1 MYVAL
6 RWLLLPC
13 LCVGLWA
20 GAASASGKAPPDP
33 LQDPL
38 ILRGEFLRAHPD
50 LDYRLKGME
59 ALQRGRNE
67 EAFRHFQRAARYAD
81 KASQA
86 MVAEAFWEGRGV
98 AADRAQGYV
107 WMDMAAE
114 RGYPALVA
122 KREQYWQALDTAQR
136 EHAAES
142 GRTVY
147 AEYGD
152 KVAKPRMAAALRR
165 ARLSTTGSRTGEQ
178 VGNLEISVAGPGV
191 APTLIDGSRFY
202 DPVFWD
208 PVLYQQWH
216 DQAWE
221 RPGLT
226 QVGKPVRGE
235 PQRAD

>member
-13 LCVGLWA
+13 LCAGLWA

-38 ILRGEFLRAHPD
+38 ILRSEFLRAHPD
-50 LDYRLKGME
+50 LEYRLKGME

-86 MVAEAFWEGRGV
+86 MVAEALWEGRGV

-114 RGYPALVA
+114 LGQSR
-122 KREQYWQALDTAQR
+122 KTLDTALFGAR
-136 EHAAES
+136 KRVTKAAPKS
-142 GRTVY
+142 PLPSVT
-147 AEYGD
+147 D
-152 KVAKPRMAAALRR
+152 KAA
-165 ARLSTTGSRTGEQ
+165 
-178 VGNLEISVAGPGV
+178 
-191 APTLIDGSRFY
+191 
-202 DPVFWD
+202 
-208 PVLYQQWH
+208 
-216 DQAWE
+216 
-221 RPGLT
+221 
-226 QVGKPVRGE
+226 
-235 PQRAD
+235 